1 MSEGSAANEGSAVT
15 KSGAVNASGTDAPA
29 PRLVLATHN
38 KGKLRELR
46 ELLRGQVPGLDVDTQ
61 VVDASAVGGPD
72 VAETGVTFAENSV
85 LKARAVAEATGLV
98 AIADDSGL
106 SVDVL
111 GGAPGIFS
119 ARWAGRHG
127 DDAANLR
134 LLLAQLADVPDTH
147 RGAAFVCAAA
157 LAVPAS
163 ASPASEDGVREV
175 VEYGQLAGTLLR
187 EPRGEGGFGY
197 DPVLQP
203 LGMDRSCAELS
214 PDEKNAISHRGQAF
228 RALLP
233 AIVEALRRH

>member
-1 MSEGSAANEGSAVT
+1 M
-15 KSGAVNASGTDAPA
+15 SGTVPTAE

-38 KGKLRELR
+38 KGKLKELR

-61 VVDASAVGGPD
+61 VVDAAAAGAPD
-72 VAETGVTFAENSV
+72 VAETGVTFAENSL
-85 LKARAVAEATGLV
+85 LKARAVAEATGLP

-106 SVDVL
+106 AVDVL

-119 ARWAGRHG
+119 ARWSGTHG
-127 DDAANLR
+127 DDAANLN
-134 LLLAQLADVPDTH
+134 LLLAQLSDVPDSF

-157 LAVPAS
+157 LAVPG
-163 ASPASEDGVREV
+163 PDGIARET
-175 VEYGQLAGTLLR
+175 VEYGQLEGTLLR

-203 LGMDRSCAELS
+203 AGMDRSCAELS
-214 PDEKNAISHRGQAF
+214 SGEKNAISHRGQAF

-233 AIVEALRRH
+233 AIVEALSGSGSN

>member
-1 MSEGSAANEGSAVT
+1 MNETSAET
-15 KSGAVNASGTDAPA
+15 PA

-38 KGKLRELR
+38 QGKLRELR

-72 VAETGVTFAENSV
+72 VAETGVTFAENSL

-119 ARWAGRHG
+119 ARWAGQHG

-163 ASPASEDGVREV
+163 EVGVREV
-175 VEYGQLAGTLLR
+175 VVYGQLAGKLLR

-203 LGMDRSCAELS
+203 IGLDRSCAELS
-214 PDEKNAISHRGQAF
+214 PEEKNAISHRGQAF